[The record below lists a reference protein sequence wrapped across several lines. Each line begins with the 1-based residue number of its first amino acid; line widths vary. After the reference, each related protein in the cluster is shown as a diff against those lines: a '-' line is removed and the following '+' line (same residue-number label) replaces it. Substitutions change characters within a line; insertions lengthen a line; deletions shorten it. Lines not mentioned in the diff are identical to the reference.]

1 MPTIR
6 TAYGTTASERRALLA
21 LAIGTLCACGPAVRT
36 PYVRPDVTLPVA
48 WQATAPDGAVT
59 VDAWWRRFDDAALD
73 AAIDAVLARN
83 NDLAAATIRVRRAQL
98 QADLARNQFVP
109 AVSAGVNSG
118 ISRSLD
124 HGGPSSRS
132 NSASLSV
139 SYEVDLWGRLG
150 SERDAAVWEALATEQ
165 DREATAIALVGTTAR
180 LYWELAYLNQRLA
193 ASRMSIEVARRTL
206 DFVRVQYR
214 AGAVS
219 ALEVSDAEQNLASQE
234 ASDASLQ
241 QQRIETRNAWAI
253 LFDGPPG
260 EIGVDPQDLPDG
272 ELPAI
277 DAGLPADL
285 LARRPDLRAAELRLR
300 ASLANADATRASYY
314 PRLTL
319 TGSAGGSS
327 VSLGDVLAN
336 PVGSL
341 GAGLALPFLQ
351 FNQMRLSTQVS
362 ESQYAEAVVG
372 FRQTLYQALAD
383 VDNALAARLTQAER
397 ARLLEASL
405 VAALKS
411 ERLYEVRYKAGAVA
425 LRAWLDAQER
435 RRAAEIAL
443 AENRLAR
450 LDNQVSIYQALGG
463 DATIAERLAGE
474 G

>member
-1 MPTIR
+1 MPTIL
-6 TAYGTTASERRALLA
+6 TSCPSGPGARRMLLV
-21 LAIGTLCACGPAVRT
+21 LAIGTLSACGAVVRT
-36 PYVRPDVTLPVA
+36 PYVRPDATLPAA
-48 WQATAPDGAVT
+48 WQAAAPDGAVA
-59 VDAWWRRFDDAALD
+59 VDAWWRRFDDATLD
-73 AAIDAVLARN
+73 AAIDAALARN

-109 AVSAGVNSG
+109 AVSAGVSSG
-118 ISRSLD
+118 VSRSLD

-132 NSASLSV
+132 HSASLSV

-150 SERDAAVWEALATEQ
+150 SERDAAAWEALATAQ

-180 LYWELAYLNQRLA
+180 LYWELAYVNQRLA

-206 DFVRVQYR
+206 DFVRAQYR

-219 ALEVSDAEQNLASQE
+219 ALEVSDAEQSLASQE
-234 ASDASLQ
+234 ASHASLQ
-241 QQRIETRNAWAI
+241 QQRLETRNAWAI
-253 LFDGPPG
+253 LFDRPPG
-260 EIGVDPQDLPDG
+260 EVDVDPQTLPDG

-336 PVGSL
+336 PIGSL

-351 FNQMRLSTQVS
+351 FNQMRLNTQVS

-383 VDNALAARLTQAER
+383 VDNALSARLTQAER

-463 DATIAERLAGE
+463 DATITERLAGE

>member
-1 MPTIR
+1 MPSAWTSPIPR
-6 TAYGTTASERRALLA
+6 MALLA
-21 LAIGTLCACGPAVRT
+21 LTVSALCACGAAVRT
-36 PYVRPDVTLPVA
+36 PYARPDLALPAA
-48 WQATAPDGAVT
+48 WNAAAPAGAVSN
-59 VDAWWRRFDDAALD
+59 DAWWRQFGDETLD

-109 AVSAGVNSG
+109 SVSASVGSG
-118 ISRSLD
+118 ISQSLKD
-124 HGGPSSRS
+124 GGPSSRS

-150 SERDAAVWEALATEQ
+150 SQRDAAVWEALATAQ
-165 DREATAIALVGTTAR
+165 DREATAIALIGTTAG
-180 LYWELAYLNQRLA
+180 LYWQLAYLNQRLA
-193 ASRMSIEVARRTL
+193 VSRMSIEVARQTL

-219 ALEVSDAEQNLASQE
+219 SLEVSDAEQNLASQE
-234 ASDASLQ
+234 ASEASLRQ
-241 QQRIETRNAWAI
+241 QLGETRNAWAI
-253 LFDGPPG
+253 LFDRPPG
-260 EIGVDPQDLPDG
+260 QIGIDPQDLPAN
-272 ELPAI
+272 ELPTIA
-277 DAGLPADL
+277 AGLPAEL

-314 PRLTL
+314 PRLSL

-327 VSLGDVLAN
+327 VSLADVLSN
-336 PVGSL
+336 PIGSL

-351 FNQMRLSTQVS
+351 FNQMRLSTAVS
-362 ESQYAEAVVG
+362 ESQYEEAVVG
-372 FRQTLYQALAD
+372 FRQTLYQALSD
-383 VDNALAARLTQAER
+383 VDNALAARATQAER
-397 ARLLEASL
+397 GRLLEASL

-411 ERLYEVRYKAGAVA
+411 ERLYEVRYKAGAIA

-450 LDNQVSIYQALGG
+450 LNNQVLIYQALGG
-463 DATIAERLAGE
+463 DTTVAERLAAGD
-474 G
+474 

>member
-1 MPTIR
+1 MLWIR
-6 TAYGTTASERRALLA
+6 ISRRIGPVARRALLA
-21 LAIGTLCACGPAVRT
+21 LAVGALGACGAAVRT
-36 PYVRPDVTLPVA
+36 PYVRPDVALPAA
-48 WQATAPDGAVT
+48 WQATAPDGT
-59 VDAWWRRFDDAALD
+59 VAIDAWWRRFDDAALD
-73 AAIDAVLARN
+73 DAIDAVLARN

-132 NSASLSV
+132 NAASLSV

-150 SERDAAVWEALATEQ
+150 SERDAAVWEALATAQ

-180 LYWELAYLNQRLA
+180 LYWELAYVSQRLA

-206 DFVRVQYR
+206 DFVRAQYR

-234 ASDASLQ
+234 ASHASLQ
-241 QQRIETRNAWAI
+241 QQRSETRNAWAI
-253 LFDGPPG
+253 LFDRPPG
-260 EIGVDPQDLPDG
+260 EIDVDPQTLPDG

-300 ASLANADATRASYY
+300 ASLADADATRASYY

-336 PVGSL
+336 PIGSL

-383 VDNALAARLTQAER
+383 VDNALTARLTQAER
-397 ARLLEASL
+397 ARLLETSL

>member
-1 MPTIR
+1 MLWIR
-6 TAYGTTASERRALLA
+6 ISRRIGPVARRALLA
-21 LAIGTLCACGPAVRT
+21 LAIGALSACGAAVRT
-36 PYVRPDVTLPVA
+36 PYVRPDVALPAA
-48 WQATAPDGAVT
+48 WQATAPDGT
-59 VDAWWRRFDDAALD
+59 VAIDAWWRRFDDAALD

-150 SERDAAVWEALATEQ
+150 SERDAAVWEALATAQ

-180 LYWELAYLNQRLA
+180 LYWELAYVNQRLA

-234 ASDASLQ
+234 ASHASLQ
-241 QQRIETRNAWAI
+241 QQRSETRNAWAI
-253 LFDGPPG
+253 LFDRPPG
-260 EIGVDPQDLPDG
+260 EIDADPQTLPDG

-383 VDNALAARLTQAER
+383 VDNALTARLTQAER
-397 ARLLEASL
+397 ARLLETSL